1 MSSADNPHRPNQP
14 GIRPRHAPDGSSP
27 TADTKRCGMDNG
39 RQKSWSGEVKLRG
52 YRRFQGMRKRRLI
65 PQLGHLALRTHR
77 EGSLSQN
84 RPSTSIKLRDHAAAP
99 TTPSTLK
106 GGQP

>member
-1 MSSADNPHRPNQP
+1 
-14 GIRPRHAPDGSSP
+14 
-27 TADTKRCGMDNG
+27 
-39 RQKSWSGEVKLRG
+39 
-52 YRRFQGMRKRRLI
+52 MRKRRLI
-65 PQLGHLALRTHR
+65 PQLGHLALRTHL